1 MVQEDNGDAGHN
13 EQSAPHGTPARPGQT
28 QVSVRVTALT
38 ADDAPVA
45 SDRDD
50 FGMRDRRAVLA
61 GEQASMLRQPAVIE
75 HGLHPLAT
83 LVNERV
89 TQPHAR
95 AQIKQMLRRDRAL
108 RQPAGHQ
115 QLSQMP

>member
-1 MVQEDNGDAGHN
+1 MRATTNSRPLTAHRR
-13 EQSAPHGTPARPGQT
+13 APDKP

-83 LVNERV
+83 PVNERV